1 MNMKASGSGLN
12 HRLVRIFGSSASLRD
27 GLVLLVA
34 AVLVI
39 VLETYVDVLPTL
51 ADWARAHPAWQVD
64 KLFML
69 LFILAIGF
77 VAFAIRRMR
86 EIGVVARRRSEVEA
100 RFRDFVAMADEWFWE
115 IDDQLRLTVVDDKA
129 PPPLVDLARQQA
141 PWQPDH
147 LSVDDGAWA
156 RHRAELAGR
165 KPFRGFRFHISGDA
179 GTVHHIQI
187 SGKPFFDRDG
197 RFCGYRGTGSDV
209 TSAVTAQAASAHLAR
224 FDALTDLPNRSQLC
238 DDVDHAAVQARQ
250 GGQAAALL
258 CIDLDRFRE
267 INDTLGP
274 AVGDRLLKA
283 CALRLHGCLGE
294 HDRLARISGD
304 EFAIVQGVRSQPDGA
319 AQLARQILARFGE
332 PFDLDS
338 QDVIVS
344 GSIGIALIDGE
355 QSSDEVLER
364 AGIALHRAK
373 QDGRAT
379 FCLFEQG
386 MEVPLRQ
393 RRALEW
399 DLKRG
404 LEEDAFRLVYQPQI
418 DARTREITGLTAV
431 VRWLHP
437 DRGLLEAKDFIADA
451 DETGMSVPLGAWVL
465 RAACADAVRWPQAR
479 IAVGLSPLQF
489 RHRDLIDLVHR
500 VLDETGL
507 EPARLEI
514 EIPEHALLADA
525 NAAATLERLRGL
537 GVRLV
542 LGNFGQASTR
552 LAHRNAF
559 VFDQVKVDRL
569 FTGSL
574 ADRTNAQMAAHAMEA
589 IAHGLGHEVCFEGIE
604 SADQETLITTAGCTA
619 LQGQH
624 YGRAM
629 EPGEIDAIL
638 QDGASEARPD
648 SSVSAA

>member
-1 MNMKASGSGLN
+1 MNKKAPGSGLN
-12 HRLVRIFGSSASLRD
+12 HRLVRIFGSSASLHD
-27 GLVLLVA
+27 GLVLLA
-34 AVLVI
+34 AVVLVI
-39 VLETYVDVLPTL
+39 VLETYVDVLPTI
-51 ADWARAHPAWQVD
+51 ADWAREHPAWQVD
-64 KLFML
+64 KLFTL
-69 LFILAIGF
+69 LSILAIGF
-77 VAFAIRRMR
+77 VAFAVRRMR
-86 EIGVVARRRSEVEA
+86 EIGMVARRRSEVEA

-129 PPPLVDLARQQA
+129 PPPLVELARQQA

-187 SGKPFFDRDG
+187 SGKPFFDREG
-197 RFCGYRGTGSDV
+197 QFRGYRGTGSDM
-209 TSAVTAQAASAHLAR
+209 TSAVTAQAASAHLAH
-224 FDALTDLPNRSQLC
+224 FDALTDLPNRSQLR

-250 GGQAAALL
+250 GGQTAALL
-258 CIDLDRFRE
+258 RIDLDRFRE

-274 AVGDRLLKA
+274 ATGDRLLKA
-283 CALRLHGCLGE
+283 CAQRLQGCLGE

-304 EFAIVQGVRSQPDGA
+304 EFAIVQSVQNQPNGA
-319 AQLARQILARFGE
+319 TQLARQILTRFDE
-332 PFDLDS
+332 PFDLDR

-355 QSSDEVLER
+355 RASDEVLER

-373 QDGRAT
+373 QDARAT
-379 FCLFEQG
+379 FCLFEPG

-399 DLKRG
+399 DLKMG

-418 DARTREITGLTAV
+418 DVRTREITGLTAV
-431 VRWLHP
+431 VRWLHA
-437 DRGLLEAKDFIADA
+437 DRGLLEAKDFIAAA

-479 IAVGLSPLQF
+479 IAVSLSPLQF
-489 RHRDLIDLVHR
+489 RHRDLIDLVGQ

-514 EIPEHALLADA
+514 EIPEHALVTDP
-525 NAAATLERLRGL
+525 NAAATLEGLRAL
-537 GVRLV
+537 GVRLA
-542 LGNFGQASTR
+542 LGNFGHAATR
-552 LAHRNAF
+552 LTHRSAF

-574 ADRTNAQMAAHAMEA
+574 ADRANAQVAAHAMEA

-604 SADQETLITTAGCTA
+604 SAEQETLVTTAGCTV
-619 LQGQH
+619 LQGHH

-629 EPGEIDAIL
+629 EPGEIDAL
-638 QDGASEARPD
+638 LGDETPEARPD

>member
-1 MNMKASGSGLN
+1 MNTKAPGGGLKQ
-12 HRLVRIFGSSASLRD
+12 RLVRIFGSSASLHD
-27 GLVLLVA
+27 GLVLLAA

-39 VLETYVDVLPTL
+39 VLETYVDVLPTI
-51 ADWARAHPAWQVD
+51 ADWVREHPAWQLD
-64 KLFML
+64 KLFTL
-69 LFILAIGF
+69 LLILAIGF

-86 EIGVVARRRSEVEA
+86 EIGMVARRRSEVEA

-129 PPPLVDLARQQA
+129 PPPLVELARRQA
-141 PWQPDH
+141 PWQPDQ
-147 LSVDDGAWA
+147 LAVDDGAWA

-187 SGKPFFDRDG
+187 SGKPFFDREG

-209 TSAVTAQAASAHLAR
+209 TSAVTAQAASAHLAQ
-224 FDALTDLPNRSQLC
+224 FDSLTDLPNRSQLR
-238 DDVDHAAVQARQ
+238 DEIDHAAVQARQ
-250 GGQAAALL
+250 GGHAAALL

-283 CALRLHGCLGE
+283 CAQRLHGTLGG

-304 EFAIVQGVRSQPDGA
+304 EFAIVQSVRSQPDGA
-319 AQLARQILARFGE
+319 VALARQVLACFGE
-332 PFDLDS
+332 PFDLDR

-355 QSSDEVLER
+355 RSNDEVLEC

-379 FCLFEQG
+379 FCLFEPG

-431 VRWLHP
+431 VRWLHAE
-437 DRGLLEAKDFIADA
+437 RGLLEAKDFMADA
-451 DETGMSVPLGAWVL
+451 DQTGMSVPVGAWVL

-479 IAVGLSPLQF
+479 IAVSLSSLQF
-489 RHRDLIDLVHR
+489 RHRDLIDLVGE

-507 EPARLEI
+507 EPARLAI
-514 EIPEHALLADA
+514 EIPEDALVADP
-525 NAAATLERLRGL
+525 NAAATLERLRAL
-537 GVRLV
+537 GVRLA
-542 LGNFGQASTR
+542 LGNFGHAATS
-552 LAHRNAF
+552 LAHRSAF

-574 ADRTNAQMAAHAMEA
+574 ADRENAQMAAHAMEA
-589 IAHGLGHEVCFEGIE
+589 IAHGLGDEVCFEGVE
-604 SADQETLITTAGCTA
+604 NVEQETLVTTAGCTA
-619 LQGQH
+619 LQGHH

-629 EPGEIDAIL
+629 EPGEIDAL
-638 QDGASEARPD
+638 LGGETETRPHASE
-648 SSVSAA
+648 SAA

>member
-1 MNMKASGSGLN
+1 MNRKAPGGGLN
-12 HRLVRIFGSSASLRD
+12 HRLVRIFGSSASLHD
-27 GLVLLVA
+27 GLVLLA
-34 AVLVI
+34 AIVLVI
-39 VLETYVDVLPTL
+39 GLETYVDVLPTI
-51 ADWARAHPAWQVD
+51 ADWAREHPAWQVD
-64 KLFML
+64 KLFTL

-187 SGKPFFDRDG
+187 SGKPFFDRAG

-209 TSAVTAQAASAHLAR
+209 TSAVTAQAASAHLAH
-224 FDALTDLPNRSQLC
+224 FDALTDLPNRSQLR
-238 DDVDHAAVQARQ
+238 DDVDHLGVQARQ
-250 GGQAAALL
+250 GGQAALL

-304 EFAIVQGVRSQPDGA
+304 EFAIVQGVRVQPDGA

-332 PFDLDS
+332 PFDLDR

-344 GSIGIALIDGE
+344 ASIGIALIDGE
-355 QSSDEVLER
+355 RSSDEVLER

-379 FCLFEQG
+379 FCLFEPG

-431 VRWLHP
+431 VRWLHA

-465 RAACADAVRWPQAR
+465 RAACADAVRWPRAR
-479 IAVGLSPLQF
+479 IAVNLSPLQF
-489 RHRDLIDLVHR
+489 RHRDLCDLVR
-500 VLDETGL
+500 QVLDETGL

-514 EIPEHALLADA
+514 EIPEHALLADP
-525 NAAATLERLRGL
+525 NAADTLERLRAL
-537 GVRLV
+537 GVRLA
-542 LGNFGQASTR
+542 LGNFAQGSTR
-552 LAHRNAF
+552 LTHRNAF
-559 VFDQVKVDRL
+559 VFDQVKIDRI

-574 ADRTNAQMAAHAMEA
+574 TERANAQMAAHAMEA
-589 IAHGLGHEVCFEGIE
+589 VAHGLGNEVCFEGVE
-604 SADQETLITTAGCTA
+604 SAEQETLVVTAGCAA
-619 LQGQH
+619 LQGHH

-629 EPGEIDAIL
+629 EPGEIDAL
-638 QDGASEARPD
+638 LGGVTPEARPD